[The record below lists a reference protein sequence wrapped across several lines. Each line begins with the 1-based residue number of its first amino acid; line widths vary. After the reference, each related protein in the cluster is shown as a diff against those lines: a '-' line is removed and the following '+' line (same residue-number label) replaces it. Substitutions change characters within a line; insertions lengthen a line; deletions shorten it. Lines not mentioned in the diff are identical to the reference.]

1 MFTMENAQKGRS
13 LVSLKDEVKQ
23 KLRNDIIQN
32 KLQPGD
38 RIVETEVAK
47 RLGISQVP
55 VREALRGLEEEGLIQ
70 TIKYKGAFVTEIN
83 PVEMYHMFSLRA
95 EIETNAI
102 EAVLPSLTK
111 KDFGELYDIVDK
123 MKNGVKDYAV
133 QSELDME
140 FHRTIIE
147 WADINI
153 YLRIWT
159 MLNTHIR
166 RYITILNPQ
175 VRILPEEV
183 YQYHLDLVKI
193 LETKEIEKSKQAFK
207 EHIMKMVTK

>member
-1 MFTMENAQKGRS
+1 MENAQKGRS

>member
-1 MFTMENAQKGRS
+1 MENVKKGRS

-23 KLRNDIIQN
+23 KLRDDIIQN
-32 KLQPGD
+32 TLKPGD

-55 VREALRGLEEEGLIQ
+55 VREALRGLEEEGLIK

-102 EAVLPSLTK
+102 ESVLPNLTK
-111 KDFGELYDIVDK
+111 RNFGELYDIVDK
-123 MKNGVKDYAV
+123 MKYGKKDYGV

-147 WADINI
+147 WAEIDI
-153 YLRIWT
+153 YVRIWT

-183 YQYHLDLVKI
+183 YQYHLDLIKT
-193 LETKEIEKSKQAFK
+193 LEEKNVEKSKQVFK
-207 EHIMKMVTK
+207 EHIMKMVSK